1 MAATNSVAQ
10 TSFELDPSFQV
21 GINSS
26 YVASI
31 SLMNDGMILVSGML
45 NFTESGINGDR
56 GSARLFSNGYND
68 GSFPTFPQTT
78 GGGTIIPWSQGYYVS
93 VGQTIRRL
101 LQNGFIDNEFISM
114 NLGPYF
120 AALQGGD
127 YHVFND
133 GRIVVSGQHLLM
145 DSTRGFEGIYSL
157 IWFSNEG
164 YLDTTRIHR
173 QSNGRMFEFEAFPEG
188 SVAEVEG
195 KFLCSTQGTQYEGQ
209 PVGKVFRIHPDGSL
223 DTAYQS
229 QLSNFGWVQVI
240 HPFPDGSALLGG
252 AMKLVGDTDTL
263 SLLKLLPDGSLDPEF
278 QIPDIYI
285 STFYATLTY
294 VHDIHVMDDGRLIVV
309 GNFEFINDQE
319 RGCIAMMGSDGSLI
333 LDEFVGAFC
342 GDYENVPIVNDR
354 YLKGI
359 TPAPDGSYYIY
370 GAYHGYHDGATN
382 YPEQR
387 FISRLY
393 GLDVGIAER
402 TALPPLLP
410 YPNPGSGTFTLELP
424 LSAPATLELL
434 DASGRVV
441 HTQVLRSGTHSHTVQ
456 SALPAG
462 VYLLCVKEARGVHRG
477 KVVVE

>member
-1 MAATNSVAQ
+1 
-10 TSFELDPSFQV
+10 
-21 GINSS
+21 
-26 YVASI
+26 
-31 SLMNDGMILVSGML
+31 
-45 NFTESGINGDR
+45 
-56 GSARLFSNGYND
+56 
-68 GSFPTFPQTT
+68 
-78 GGGTIIPWSQGYYVS
+78 
-93 VGQTIRRL
+93 
-101 LQNGFIDNEFISM
+101 M
-114 NLGPYF
+114 NLSPYF
-120 AALQGGD
+120 ASLQGGD

-133 GRIVVSGQHLLM
+133 GRVVMSGQHLLM
-145 DSTRGFEGIYSL
+145 DSIRGFEGIYSL

-173 QSNGRMFEFEAFPEG
+173 QSNGRMFEFEAYPEG
-188 SVAEVEG
+188 STPEVEG

-209 PVGKVFRIHPDGSL
+209 AVGKVFRIHADGAL

-229 QLSNFGWVQVI
+229 PLSNFGWVEVI

-252 AMKLVGDTDTL
+252 AMKLVGGADTL

-278 QIPDIYI
+278 HTASFTIT
-285 STFYATLTY
+285 TFYASLTY
-294 VHDIHVMDDGRLIVV
+294 VHDIEPLIDGRFIVT
-309 GNFEFINDQE
+309 GTFERIDDVE
-319 RGCIAMMGSDGSLI
+319 RECIALMNADGTLNMS
-333 LDEFVGAFC
+333 EFNDVVC
-342 GDYENVPIVNDR
+342 GDFSNAITPYRGI
-354 YLKGI
+354 KGI

-393 GLDVGIAER
+393 GLDVGIAEH

-424 LSAPATLELL
+424 LSAPAALELL

-441 HTQVLRSGTHSHTVQ
+441 HTQVLRTGTHSHTVQ

-462 VYLLCVKEARGVHRG
+462 VYVLRVREQEGAVRRGR
-477 KVVVE
+477 VVVE